1 MRGGDPD
8 LYLDRGPTGGLPPGP
23 VQGAAPEALQ
33 EGVGGPGVEVDTGR
47 GQGHLPVM
55 VELRLTMLTLRKLVC
70 FWGQAL

>member
-1 MRGGDPD
+1 MTGGDPD